1 MVVVALRVIALNE
14 LTCDN
19 IRKLRAVY
27 DHCTCSSRR
36 FRMRTE
42 SDSPSGRLVRLLHLL
57 STDMAFATRYK
68 LH

>member
-14 LTCDN
+14 LTDN
-19 IRKLRAVY
+19 KRKLRAVY

-36 FRMRTE
+36 FRMRAE